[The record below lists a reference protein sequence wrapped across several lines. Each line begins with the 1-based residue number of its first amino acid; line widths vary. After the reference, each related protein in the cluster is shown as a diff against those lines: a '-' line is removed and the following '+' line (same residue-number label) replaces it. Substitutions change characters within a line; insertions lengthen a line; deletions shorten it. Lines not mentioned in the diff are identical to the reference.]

1 VVIGIPIL
9 VLVEFTNGTTNQFP
23 FGEFKPGWHLGYLRQ
38 LFPFRVESN
47 NNGYKKSREQIYFAP
62 CVFKENF
69 GLFFNQF
76 YCC

>member
-47 NNGYKKSREQIYFAP
+47 NNG
-62 CVFKENF
+62 
-69 GLFFNQF
+69 
-76 YCC
+76 